1 MIIRKLEL
9 SNFRNYEKLTTSF
22 NEGINYIH
30 GDNGS
35 GTGEIR
41 NELDAAG
48 SNQQSITDGIADVEG
63 TADSI
68 AGSIDQSET
77 AISGAAGTVTKL
89 EDNNKT
95 AGQLIAECQQIING
109 IRARD
114 EGKTAKPWTAKEQ

>member
-1 MIIRKLEL
+1 MNEKNTN
-9 SNFRNYEKLTTSF
+9 SRNSLIVIVLAVLFCAYFLF
-22 NEGINYIH
+22 GG

-41 NELDAAG
+41 NELDAVG
-48 SNQQSITDGIADVEG
+48 RNQQSIADGIADVEE

-77 AISGAAGTVTKL
+77 AISGAAGSVAKL
-89 EDNNKT
+89 ENNNKT
-95 AGQLIAECQQIING
+95 ARQLIAECQQIING

-114 EGKTAKPWTAKEQ
+114 EGKTAKP